1 MNVVGQIEPN
11 TFVSENS
18 VLSRKTARGPCADH
32 ADRRGDH
39 ISQARNRSPA
49 FLRG

>member
-1 MNVVGQIEPN
+1 MNVVGQTEPN

-18 VLSRKTARGPCADH
+18 VLSRKTARGPY

-39 ISQARNRSPA
+39 ISQARNRTPA